1 MTLARRKAQF
11 LRFGDEILMQWATF
25 GIFTFIETFTNSE
38 AAAMYLNIY
47 NTLTESNKR
56 RQIEFYKEVKYEFR
70 KQLYTKK
77 KDSNEVEDQG

>member
-1 MTLARRKAQF
+1 
-11 LRFGDEILMQWATF
+11 MQCATF

-38 AAAMYLNIY
+38 ATAMYLNIY

-70 KQLYTKK
+70 KQLYTQKK
-77 KDSNEVEDQG
+77 VEDQG

>member
-1 MTLARRKAQF
+1 
-11 LRFGDEILMQWATF
+11 MQCAIF

-38 AAAMYLNIY
+38 ATAMYLSIY